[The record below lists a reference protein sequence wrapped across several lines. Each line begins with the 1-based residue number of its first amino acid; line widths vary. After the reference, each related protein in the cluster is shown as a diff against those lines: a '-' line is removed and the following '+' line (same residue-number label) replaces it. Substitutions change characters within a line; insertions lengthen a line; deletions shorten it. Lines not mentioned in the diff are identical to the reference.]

1 MRLKTIVRG
10 YGRLLSAPFRQCR
23 YPFYEAAY
31 LDKLAKTDERATPL
45 SFLGGMRDGF
55 FYWTLVHSAELG
67 QEARGLVPGIPSPY
81 HRRNWTGDAGE
92 RTFRQAMAFRGIVAR
107 AAGRYIQR
115 PLAELEL
122 LDFGCGW
129 GRILRFFMRD
139 IPHCQ
144 LRGCD
149 CWAEIV
155 AVAGRDNRWCEFRTI
170 SPLPETAYASNSFDV
185 IYLYSVF
192 SHLSE
197 KAHLAWVAEF
207 RRLLRPEG
215 LLVVTTRSA
224 NFLRLLAEK
233 REQGKSRGLRQS
245 MLATDAFPDADKA
258 LADYSAGRFCYA
270 PTGGGGPLEADF
282 YGEAVVP
289 ESWIRQNWSGFQ
301 VLEVLPPRGVV
312 DQMVVTAKKS

>member
-1 MRLKTIVRG
+1 MRWKTIIRG
-10 YGRLLSAPFRQCR
+10 YRRLLGAPFRQCR
-23 YPFYEAAY
+23 HPFYEAAF
-31 LDKLAKTDERATPL
+31 LDRLEKTDERATPR
-45 SFLGGMRDGF
+45 SFLGGMHDGF
-55 FYWTLVHSAELG
+55 LYWTLVHSGELG

-107 AAGRYIQR
+107 AAGRYLQTPI
-115 PLAELEL
+115 AELEL
-122 LDFGCGW
+122 WDFGCGW

-139 IPHCQ
+139 IPHGQ

-149 CWAEIV
+149 CWPEIV

-170 SPLPETAYASNSFDV
+170 SPLPETAYASHSFDL

-207 RRLLRPEG
+207 RRLLRPGG
-215 LLVVTTRSA
+215 LLVATTRSA
-224 NFLRLLAEK
+224 NFLRLLAVE
-233 REQGKSRGLRQS
+233 RERGKSRGLHQS
-245 MLATDAFPDADKA
+245 MLATGAFPDADKA

-270 PTGGGGPLEADF
+270 PTGGGGPLDADF

-289 ESWIRQNWSGFQ
+289 EPWIRRNWSGFQ

-312 DQMVVTAKKS
+312 DQMVVIARKG